1 METEKPAATEGAAAT
16 STEASTTPAAGD
28 ASTDTPAPAE
38 TSPKGKG
45 RGRGKKRGAPKKD
58 EKEKEKEK
66 EKSDSPRPLKRQNTM
81 EVTAAEG
88 EAFIRAM
95 NAQSLAKFHVAAAE
109 LRKVKKKAEPEKEK
123 EKEPEKEEDSGK
135 KKKGKAKKPAS
146 EAKPKGRGRKAK
158 AMRGSS
164 PVPAPISAAAHR
176 SGPTF
181 NADDKV
187 SAEKKAKVINSFMPA
202 EGVTPT
208 SKIEVVFSFD
218 TTGSMSSILG
228 EVRKNIEE
236 TVNRLLADIPTIRIG
251 IIAHG
256 DYCDETTSY
265 VIKTL
270 DLSSDAKAIC
280 TFVRSVGATGGGDS
294 DECYELVLHNS
305 KSFSWT
311 PEALKALVMI
321 GDASPHGVDYPGN
334 TLKLDW
340 RKEAQALA
348 SSKVKVYSVQAGGGW
363 GSSSFW
369 KEVAE
374 LTNGSFLTLAEFSL
388 ITDMFMGVCYR
399 EATEAQL
406 AAHPEALGELNED
419 EVRIQM
425 PDEVTKSGIT
435 EEQLLQIH
443 TAIHGGFSNVVVN
456 GTTYLISVGN
466 SGCRFVR
473 IGGTTFIEQNK
484 EKSSRYARLAW
495 EGRLITWVIN
505 SGKWGLVMDG
515 KIVHKHEE

>member
-1 METEKPAATEGAAAT
+1 MSEKRASPRLAGKKSPTKKAKGEDKEKAEESTTTPMETEKPTSTEDATAITTEDSTTTAPTGDAAAT
-16 STEASTTPAAGD
+16 TEPL
-28 ASTDTPAPAE
+28 APAE

-45 RGRGKKRGAPKKD
+45 RGRGKRGAPKK
-58 EKEKEKEK
+58 EKEKT
-66 EKSDSPRPLKRQNTM
+66 DGSPRPLKRQNTM

-88 EAFIRAM
+88 EAFIRTM
-95 NAQSLAKFHVAAAE
+95 NAQSLAKFHAAAAE
-109 LRKVKKKAEPEKEK
+109 LRTAKKKREPEKEK
-123 EKEPEKEEDSGK
+123 EKEPEKDEDTGK
-135 KKKGKAKKPAS
+135 KKKGKGKKPAS

-158 AMRGSS
+158 AIRGSS
-164 PVPAPISAAAHR
+164 PVPAPISSATHR

-187 SAEKKAKVINSFMPA
+187 TEEKKAKVINSFMPA

-208 SKIEVVFSFD
+208 TKIEVVFSFD

-236 TVNRLLADIPTIRIG
+236 TVTRLLADIPNIRIG

-256 DYCDETTSY
+256 DYCDAPTSY

-305 KSFSWT
+305 KSLSWS

-321 GDASPHGVDYPGN
+321 GDASPHGVEYPQN

-425 PDEVTKSGIT
+425 PDEVSKSGINN
-435 EEQLLQIH
+435 EQLLQIH
-443 TAIHGGFSNVVVN
+443 TAIHGGYSNVVVN
-456 GTTYLISVGN
+456 GTTYLISIGN
-466 SGCRFVR
+466 AGCRFVR
-473 IGGTTFIEQNK
+473 I
-484 EKSSRYARLAW
+484 
-495 EGRLITWVIN
+495 
-505 SGKWGLVMDG
+505 
-515 KIVHKHEE
+515 

>member
-1 METEKPAATEGAAAT
+1 V
-16 STEASTTPAAGD
+16 
-28 ASTDTPAPAE
+28 AE
-38 TSPKGKG
+38 
-45 RGRGKKRGAPKKD
+45 R
-58 EKEKEKEK
+58 
-66 EKSDSPRPLKRQNTM
+66 
-81 EVTAAEG
+81 
-88 EAFIRAM
+88 
-95 NAQSLAKFHVAAAE
+95 
-109 LRKVKKKAEPEKEK
+109 
-123 EKEPEKEEDSGK
+123 
-135 KKKGKAKKPAS
+135 KKGKAKKPAS

-158 AMRGSS
+158 AIRGSS
-164 PVPAPISAAAHR
+164 PVPEPKSAAAHR
-176 SGPTF
+176 MGATL
-181 NADDKV
+181 NADDKI
-187 SAEKKAKVINSFMPA
+187 SDEKKSKVINSFMPP
-202 EGVTPT
+202 EGVNSTT
-208 SKIEVVFSFD
+208 KIEVVFSFD

-236 TVNRLLADIPTIRIG
+236 TVSRLLADIPTIRIG

-256 DYCDETTSY
+256 DYCDAATSY

-294 DECYELVLHNS
+294 DECYELVLHNT

-321 GDASPHGVDYPGN
+321 GDASPHAVDYPQN

-340 RKEAQALA
+340 RKEAQQLA

-425 PDEVTKSGIT
+425 PDEVTKAGIT

-443 TAIHGGFSNVVVN
+443 TAIHGGYSNVVVN
-456 GTTYLISVGN
+456 GTTYLISIGN

-495 EGRLITWVIN
+495 EGRMITWVIN